1 MTFLDNTIELIRKQR
16 FNPNWFWGIILNDFY
31 LPRRSLYT
39 FIKGESN
46 NIQGRI
52 LDIGCGEKPYAHL
65 FSCTEYIGIDIET
78 TAEYHE
84 NHKTDLFYN
93 GVELPFENNNFD
105 AIVCFEVL
113 EHVFE
118 PEIMVR
124 EMLRVL
130 KPGGSILL
138 TTPFIWNEHE
148 IPYDYGRYSY
158 FGLKDLFTKNGFIIS
173 KQKRILSGFALII
186 TLISLYIRDGQEK
199 LKELFPKSKLG
210 KVGRWLVYLTFRPIF
225 MTFNIAAVVAQLL
238 PKSDRF
244 YFNNGLLAR
253 KTVDSL

>member
-1 MTFLDNTIELIRKQR
+1 MSFLNNTIELIRKQR
-16 FNPNWFWGIILNDFY
+16 FSPNWFFGLILNDFY
-31 LPRRSLYT
+31 LPRRKLYS
-39 FIKGESN
+39 FIKSESN
-46 NIQGRI
+46 DIQGKI

-78 TAEYHE
+78 TEKYHE
-84 NHKTDLFYN
+84 KHKTDLFYN
-93 GVELPFENNNFD
+93 GVDLPFENNSFD
-105 AIVCFEVL
+105 SIVCFEVL

-118 PEIMVR
+118 PEKMIH
-124 EMLRVL
+124 EMFRVL

-158 FGLKDLFTKNGFIIS
+158 FGLKDLFKKNGFSIS

-186 TLISLYIRDGQEK
+186 TLTSLYVRDGQEK

-210 KVGRWLVYLTFRPIF
+210 KVGRGLIYLIFRPIF
-225 MTFNIAAVVAQLL
+225 MAFNMAAVVTQLL
-238 PKSDRF
+238 PKSERF
-244 YFNNGLLAR
+244 YFNNGLLA
-253 KTVDSL
+253 KKKIDS

>member
-1 MTFLDNTIELIRKQR
+1 MAFPNNSIELIRKQR
-16 FNPNWFWGIILNDFY
+16 FSPNWFFGMILNDFY
-31 LPRRSLYT
+31 LPRRKLYS
-39 FIKGESN
+39 FIKSESN
-46 NIQGRI
+46 HIQGRT

-78 TAEYHE
+78 TEKYHE
-84 NHKTDLFYN
+84 KHKTDLFYN
-93 GVELPFENNNFD
+93 GVDLPFENNSFD
-105 AIVCFEVL
+105 SIVCFEVL

-118 PEIMVR
+118 PEKIVN
-124 EMLRVL
+124 EMFRVL

-186 TLISLYIRDGQEK
+186 TLTSLYVRDGQEK

-210 KVGRWLVYLTFRPIF
+210 KVGRGLIYLIFRPIF
-225 MTFNIAAVVAQLL
+225 MAFNMAAVIAQLL
-238 PKSDRF
+238 PKSERF
-244 YFNNGLLAR
+244 YFNNGLLA
-253 KTVDSL
+253 KKKIDS

>member
-1 MTFLDNTIELIRKQR
+1 MAFPNNSIELIRKQR
-16 FNPNWFWGIILNDFY
+16 FSPNWFFGMILNDFY
-31 LPRRSLYT
+31 LPRRKLYS
-39 FIKGESN
+39 FIKSESN
-46 NIQGRI
+46 HIQGRT

-78 TAEYHE
+78 TEKYHE
-84 NHKTDLFYN
+84 KHKTDLFYN
-93 GVELPFENNNFD
+93 GVDLPFENNSFD
-105 AIVCFEVL
+105 SIVCFEVL

-118 PEIMVR
+118 PEKIVN
-124 EMLRVL
+124 EMFRVL

-186 TLISLYIRDGQEK
+186 TLTSLYVRDGQEK

-210 KVGRWLVYLTFRPIF
+210 KVGRGLIYLIFRPIF
-225 MTFNIAAVVAQLL
+225 MAFNMAAVVTQLL
-238 PKSDRF
+238 PKSERF
-244 YFNNGLLAR
+244 YFNNGLLA
-253 KTVDSL
+253 KKKIDS

>member
-1 MTFLDNTIELIRKQR
+1 MAFPNNSIELIRKQR
-16 FNPNWFWGIILNDFY
+16 FSPNWFFGMILNDFY
-31 LPRRSLYT
+31 LPRRKLYS
-39 FIKGESN
+39 FIKSESN
-46 NIQGRI
+46 HIQGRT

-78 TAEYHE
+78 TEKYHE
-84 NHKTDLFYN
+84 KHKTDLFYN
-93 GVELPFENNNFD
+93 GVDLPFENNSFD
-105 AIVCFEVL
+105 SIVCFEVL

-118 PEIMVR
+118 PEKIVN
-124 EMLRVL
+124 EMFRVL

-158 FGLKDLFTKNGFIIS
+158 FGLKDLFTKNGFSIG

-186 TLISLYIRDGQEK
+186 TLTSLYVRDGQEK

-210 KVGRWLVYLTFRPIF
+210 KVGRGLIYLIFRPIF
-225 MTFNIAAVVAQLL
+225 MAFNMAAVIAQLL
-238 PKSDRF
+238 PKSERF
-244 YFNNGLLAR
+244 YFNNGLLA
-253 KTVDSL
+253 KKKIDS

>member
-1 MTFLDNTIELIRKQR
+1 MSFLNNTIELIRKQR
-16 FNPNWFWGIILNDFY
+16 FSPNWFFGLILNDFY
-31 LPRRSLYT
+31 LPRRKLHS
-39 FIKGESN
+39 FIKSESN
-46 NIQGRI
+46 HIQGRT

-78 TAEYHE
+78 TEKYHE
-84 NHKTDLFYN
+84 KHKTDLFYN
-93 GVELPFENNNFD
+93 GVDLPFENNSFD
-105 AIVCFEVL
+105 SIVCFEVL

-118 PEIMVR
+118 PEKIVN
-124 EMLRVL
+124 EMFRVL

-186 TLISLYIRDGQEK
+186 TLTSLYVRDGQEK

-210 KVGRWLVYLTFRPIF
+210 KVGRGLIYLIFRPIF
-225 MTFNIAAVVAQLL
+225 MAFNIAAVVAQLL
-238 PKSDRF
+238 PKSERF
-244 YFNNGLLAR
+244 YFNNGLLA
-253 KTVDSL
+253 KKKIDS